1 MTSVKPVK
9 ITKIETFY
17 LNKLRVFLFQKKK
30 NEIENNSLLFNYLY

>member
-17 LNKLRVFLFQKKK
+17 LNKLRVFIPKK

>member
-17 LNKLRVFLFQKKK
+17 LNKLRVFLFQKK

>member
-17 LNKLRVFLFQKKK
+17 LNKLRVFIPK